1 MSFFPN
7 KYQKLFS
14 QIKEN
19 ARIAIYGTCD
29 LGLKIK
35 ENLEIYRPDIQL
47 LCFLDSFKEGKINNL
62 RINSPFEY
70 ENLNNEFDYIIIS
83 SITNKNKIEIILNN
97 LNFYNI
103 IFLNKD
109 FTKYNDG
116 FIISE
121 ELYKKYKI
129 SKKIFETKNEQ
140 KLYKMLFLNILSGFK
155 NNKKLLDFNQKLRKK
170 YFKNEICPQY
180 CEYLNK
186 DVIKT
191 VIDGGA
197 NTGEIST
204 IFSSQFKNVEKIYA
218 FEPLYNMCKKE
229 FEDKLV
235 LKNNKIKII
244 EKALWEKKETLQFK
258 TIAQA
263 SYTGSSVKDVS
274 NTITLSK
281 EGDFINIEAISIDEF
296 VRENN
301 IQKIDFIKMDLEN
314 SELNALNGAIE
325 TIKRDRPQMAICIYH
340 SFEHFVEI
348 PSLLNKMLDNYVYKL
363 YYDPIDR
370 LCEVI
375 IQAVPKEKYK
385 KRHNL
390 LWTKLFKK
398 Q

>member
-155 NNKKLLDFNQKLRKK
+155 NNKKLLDFNQK
-170 YFKNEICPQY
+170 
-180 CEYLNK
+180 
-186 DVIKT
+186 
-191 VIDGGA
+191 
-197 NTGEIST
+197 
-204 IFSSQFKNVEKIYA
+204 
-218 FEPLYNMCKKE
+218 
-229 FEDKLV
+229 
-235 LKNNKIKII
+235 
-244 EKALWEKKETLQFK
+244 
-258 TIAQA
+258 
-263 SYTGSSVKDVS
+263 
-274 NTITLSK
+274 
-281 EGDFINIEAISIDEF
+281 
-296 VRENN
+296 
-301 IQKIDFIKMDLEN
+301 
-314 SELNALNGAIE
+314 
-325 TIKRDRPQMAICIYH
+325 
-340 SFEHFVEI
+340 
-348 PSLLNKMLDNYVYKL
+348 
-363 YYDPIDR
+363 
-370 LCEVI
+370 
-375 IQAVPKEKYK
+375 
-385 KRHNL
+385 
-390 LWTKLFKK
+390 
-398 Q
+398 